1 MRPPAVSL
9 GPLLSVRVPLRREPA
24 GLAAGEAGVKA
35 ANPAGPAPP
44 PRVLRQRWARGRE
57 AIGRGGSAAD

>member
-9 GPLLSVRVPLRREPA
+9 GPLLVRVPPRREPA
-24 GLAAGEAGVKA
+24 GLGAGKAGTEAAY
-35 ANPAGPAPP
+35 PAGPAPP